1 MTMMGMS
8 AEFQLVAFHPEFEFG
23 VDPHEPWEAEGEDPG
38 HFTNRSPYP
47 MLHLLRQK
55 SVAKAVESHKDSR
68 SVSETNES
76 ALRAIGVEELRRLM
90 NKSPE

>member
-1 MTMMGMS
+1 M
-8 AEFQLVAFHPEFEFG
+8 AFHPEFVFA
-23 VDPHEPWEAEGEDPG
+23 VDPHVPWEAEGEDPG

-68 SVSETNES
+68 SVSEINERT
-76 ALRAIGVEELRRLM
+76 LRDLGAEELRRLM
-90 NKSPE
+90 RGQNS